1 MDSVAVDVD
10 EIADIVWPP
19 GDSKMQRG
27 QGSVLIEAHPLHV
40 SRVRAEFVS
49 SFFGRLRTTMSC

>member
-19 GDSKMQRG
+19 GDSKMARAQSSSR
-27 QGSVLIEAHPLHV
+27 LIHFTSAIA
-40 SRVRAEFVS
+40 VRSHSCPDATTA
-49 SFFGRLRTTMSC
+49 GRLL

>member
-27 QGSVLIEAHPLHV
+27 HPEP
-40 SRVRAEFVS
+40 S
-49 SFFGRLRTTMSC
+49 